1 MMICRRSAL
10 CLYILPVILLTS
22 TWNIPRFLEL
32 QPCYMMNET
41 RVTYCQVE
49 TNNNTSCQL
58 AICPTKLRLEFRYCR
73 DYILIGNLL
82 IMVLLPLILLSGI
95 NSHIYRVLAHSSK
108 RISTRSD
115 ESRARRDNKIAAILI
130 TIVIIFICC
139 NIPRVSINMFEVRN
153 ALFFSAHTGTGVII
167 LN

>member
-1 MMICRRSAL
+1 MCSRSAL
-10 CLYILPVILLTS
+10 CLYILPVIVLTS
-22 TWNIPRFLEL
+22 TWNIPRFMEL
-32 QPCYMMNET
+32 QPCYKLNKT
-41 RVTYCQVE
+41 VVTFCQIE
-49 TNNNTSCQL
+49 NNNSCL
-58 AICPTKLRLEFRYCR
+58 LSVCPTELRLDFRYCR
-73 DYILIGNLL
+73 DYILIGNFL
-82 IMVLLPLILLSGI
+82 IMVLLPLVLLSGL